1 MGGHKLDFAKMMREE
16 MARAPVVQEAPVIG
30 EANDEET
37 KDPEPEDPGRRVL
50 SRTPTA
56 KTPEPE
62 EKTRR
67 GPSEPHTDDEEE
79 TKRTSPP
86 RSPSRF
92 TESMARDAAALL
104 TQ

>member
-1 MGGHKLDFAKMMREE
+1 MMREE

-37 KDPEPEDPGRRVL
+37 KEPEPEDPEPEDPGRRVL

-56 KTPEPE
+56 KTPEP
-62 EKTRR
+62 TRR

-79 TKRTSPP
+79 TKRTAPEE
-86 RSPSRF
+86 RSSSRF

-104 TQ
+104 TR

>member
-1 MGGHKLDFAKMMREE
+1 MMREE
-16 MARAPVVQEAPVIG
+16 MARAPVVQETQVIG
-30 EANDEET
+30 EPNDEET
-37 KDPEPEDPGRRVL
+37 KDPNPEDPEDPARRVL

-56 KTPEPE
+56 KTPEP
-62 EKTRR
+62 TRR